1 MENIGIGFRYSH
13 LFPSSSHNLSAFTGE
28 KLLDRVLTV
37 KESGACEGVF
47 DEMNVAGFISM
58 DSNEP
63 ICK

>member
-1 MENIGIGFRYSH
+1 MENIGIRFRYSH
-13 LFPSSSHNLSAFTGE
+13 LFCSSHNLSAFTGE